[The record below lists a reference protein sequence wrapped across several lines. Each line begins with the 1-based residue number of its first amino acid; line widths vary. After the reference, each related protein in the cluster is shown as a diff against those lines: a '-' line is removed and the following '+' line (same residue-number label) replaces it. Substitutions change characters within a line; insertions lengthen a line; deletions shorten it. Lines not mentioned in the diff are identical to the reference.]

1 MRRGIRAL
9 AVAALVFVCVMEGLE
24 LGWRTTAL
32 EWLKELE
39 AARYEGDPRYAP
51 VPKAPVPKA
60 PVPSDLP
67 EKVPRIEPLPPEAP
81 SP

>member
-1 MRRGIRAL
+1 
-9 AVAALVFVCVMEGLE
+9 VAALVFVCVMEGLE

-39 AARYEGDPRYAP
+39 AARYEEDPRY
-51 VPKAPVPKA
+51 APVPKA

>member
-1 MRRGIRAL
+1 M
-9 AVAALVFVCVMEGLE
+9 AALVFVCVVEGLE

-39 AARYEGDPRYAP
+39 AARCEEDPRY
-51 VPKAPVPKA
+51 A

-67 EKVPRIEPLPPEAP
+67 EKVPGIEPLPPEAP